1 MWGNARRLKFSSLGS
16 KTKVQ
21 FIISIYS
28 IDMCFILESKVRV
41 ERHNI
46 EVYVMGSIS
55 IEFKIDYY
63 GKL

>member
-1 MWGNARRLKFSSLGS
+1 MLVDWNSHLWVLKQ
-16 KTKVQ
+16 KYNV
-21 FIISIYS
+21 IISIYS
-28 IDMCFILESKVRV
+28 IDMSFILESKVRV

-63 GKL
+63 VKL

>member
-1 MWGNARRLKFSSLGS
+1 
-16 KTKVQ
+16 
-21 FIISIYS
+21 
-28 IDMCFILESKVRV
+28 MCFILESKVRV